1 MSPFEPSTATAAV
14 TAAVYV
20 GLLAGHHLGDYPIQ
34 RDSDAQSKGMPA
46 DELLATGT
54 PWHTGW
60 ASIARHVLSYMAC
73 QAVALGL
80 ISTVVPL
87 TLTGVWTALVV
98 SGATHA
104 VIDRRWLV
112 AAIIRAKGGRQDW
125 PGAAACI
132 DQALHHFMIL
142 VAAVC
147 AARITTVT
155 SAVYVTA
162 LGAALI
168 GWAMGWERRHAR
180 RVQARQPAA
189 ATSRHDR

>member
-1 MSPFEPSTATAAV
+1 MSTIEPSTASAAV

-20 GLLAGHHLGDYPIQ
+20 ALLAGHHLGDYPIQ

-46 DELLATGT
+46 DDLLAAGT

-60 ASIARHVLSYMAC
+60 ASIAVHVLSYVAC
-73 QAVALGL
+73 QAVAILL
-80 ISTVVPL
+80 ISIVVPL

-104 VIDRRWLV
+104 VIDRRWPV
-112 AAIIRAKGGRQDW
+112 DAIIRAKGGCKHW

-142 VAAVC
+142 VAAVG
-147 AARITTVT
+147 AARITTMAGV
-155 SAVYVTA
+155 VFETA
-162 LGAALI
+162 IGAALI
-168 GWAMGWERRHAR
+168 GWALVWERWHAH
-180 RVQARQPAA
+180 RVQARRLT
-189 ATSRHDR
+189 ATSHHDR